1 MVSTGADLQGVEA
14 ALQGV
19 RQTAWA
25 AGRTLRPKYLVLL
38 AFAEVRMHLHVR
50 KTHVIV
56 QLHLVICTFVAVQSI
71 DTAS

>member
-25 AGRTLRPKYLVLL
+25 AGRTLRPKFLVLL
-38 AFAEVRMHLHVR
+38 AFAEVRMTPSR
-50 KTHVIV
+50 PQGT
-56 QLHLVICTFVAVQSI
+56 C
-71 DTAS
+71 DCTASS